1 MQKQLR
7 ARDIKLVSIGNS
19 KGIRIPKVLLQ
30 KYCFGDTLLLEETE
44 QGLLLRKKNDP
55 KISWEETYRAMA
67 AEEEDWSDFDITLL
81 DGLEGAD
88 FDD

>member
-1 MQKQLR
+1 
-7 ARDIKLVSIGNS
+7 
-19 KGIRIPKVLLQ
+19 
-30 KYCFGDTLLLEETE
+30 
-44 QGLLLRKKNDP
+44 
-55 KISWEETYRAMA
+55 MA